1 VPQIN
6 RRRLRRGPAVDAS
19 VRCSTSFRPL
29 RGASLARRAVGS
41 PSPLAAN
48 HFSEV
53 FKMHA
58 TATCTQH
65 LNQWIRRII
74 CMLRRRPMTFET
86 KFVIALPPF
95 IKIEVGLKNEPP
107 AAANDNHPRRR
118 PAA

>member
-1 VPQIN
+1 
-6 RRRLRRGPAVDAS
+6 

-29 RGASLARRAVGS
+29 RDALLARRAVGS

-53 FKMHA
+53 FKMH
-58 TATCTQH
+58 TITTCTRH
-65 LNQWIRRII
+65 LNQCIRHII
-74 CMLRRRPMTFET
+74 RMLRRRPMTFET
-86 KFVIALPPF
+86 KLVIALPPF
-95 IKIEVGLKNEPP
+95 IQIEVGRKSGPA